1 MKTAKSF
8 YEKYLGKAINYDNAY
23 GVQCVDGA
31 RLWQDYF
38 LGASIPCAGNY
49 ASGYWAGNRAWFKSK
64 GCTEVT
70 NYKNLRNGDLV
81 IWNYGSKSHPSS
93 HVAMYYEGKEFGQNQ
108 GGDRSFC
115 LKSTNFSDMAGAF
128 RSSNCDAGTTST
140 TKTTSSSGTTYWNL
154 SSKFKNGKKFV
165 TKCALNMRS
174 KPSTSASVVTCLPK
188 NHAIYYYGR
197 GAKVNNVCWYLCHDY
212 STGKEGYVYGGVYN
226 SGVAPYLKN
235 ANP

>member
-8 YEKYLGKAINYDNAY
+8 YEKYNGQAIDYDHGY

-31 RLWQDYF
+31 RLWMDYF
-38 LGASIPCAGNY
+38 LGSSIPCATGW
-49 ASGYWAGNRAWFKSK
+49 AGGYWSGNQSWFKSK
-64 GCTEVT
+64 GCTLIT
-70 NYKNLRNGDLV
+70 NYRNLKNGDLV
-81 IWNYGSKSHPSS
+81 IWSKGSSSHPSS
-93 HVAMYYEGKEFGQNQ
+93 HVAMYYNGKEFGQNQ
-108 GGDRSFC
+108 GGNRGFC
-115 LKSTNFSDMAGAF
+115 LKSTDFSDMAGAF
-128 RSSNCDAGTTST
+128 RSSNCDPGA
-140 TKTTSSSGTTYWNL
+140 SSSSNITYWNL
-154 SSKFKNGKKFV
+154 SSKFKNGKKFI

-197 GAKVNNVCWYLCHDY
+197 GAKVGNVCWYCVHDF